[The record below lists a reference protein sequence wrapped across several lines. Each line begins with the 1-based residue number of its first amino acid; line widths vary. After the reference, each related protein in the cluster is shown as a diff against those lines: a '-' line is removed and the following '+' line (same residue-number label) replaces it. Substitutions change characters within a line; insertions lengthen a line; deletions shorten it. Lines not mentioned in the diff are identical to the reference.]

1 MFEVKVIDFKNI
13 APVDLFKL
21 LYKFAKPLKKWVKSN
36 SGSDADAED
45 VLQDAMIVFYQL
57 INRPAFELSA
67 KPETLLFSIG
77 KKIWYNQLR
86 KNKQIPFDTLHE
98 DWIITEEESEQF
110 ERESQFQ
117 LMEKSLVLLGKKCA
131 DLLEMFYFKKFSML
145 EIANKLD
152 FRNEKVA
159 KAMKYKCLE
168 KARIIIH
175 TKTQDL

>member
-1 MFEVKVIDFKNI
+1 MKDIDFKNI
-13 APVDLFKL
+13 APVKLFKL
-21 LYKFAKPLKKWVKSN
+21 LYKFAKPLKKWVKNN
-36 SGSDADAED
+36 SGTDADAED

-57 INRPAFELSA
+57 INKPNFTLSS

-86 KNKQIPFDTLHE
+86 KNKQIPLDSLNEEWLFAEE
-98 DWIITEEESEQF
+98 DNTEYDREHQF
-110 ERESQFQ
+110 VQ
-117 LMEKSLVLLGKKCA
+117 MEKSLVLLGKKCA
-131 DLLEMFYFKKFSML
+131 DLLEFFYFKKMSML
-145 EIANKLD
+145 EIASALD

-175 TKTQDL
+175 TKNQES

>member
-1 MFEVKVIDFKNI
+1 MKEIDFKNI

-21 LYKFAKPLKKWVKSN
+21 LYKFAKPLKKWVTSN
-36 SGSDADAED
+36 SGTDADAED

-57 INRPAFELSA
+57 INKPTFMLTS

-86 KNKQIPFDTLHE
+86 KNKQIPLDSLNEEWVFTDE
-98 DWIITEEESEQF
+98 DSAQY
-110 ERESQFQ
+110 EREHQFTQ
-117 LMEKSLVLLGKKCA
+117 MEKSLVLLGKKCA
-131 DLLEMFYFKKFSML
+131 DLLEYFYFKKMSMQ
-145 EIANKLD
+145 EIAKVLD

-175 TKTQDL
+175 TKNQVL